1 MPVTA
6 ALISAGATGLSLGTA
21 AVQNS
26 RAKKIAKANVRP
38 DYVPSQQIQE
48 NRDLAASL
56 SGTGLPDST
65 RVNAEQSAERNLSQ
79 SLNAILRSGSDGNQ
93 IADLYGANSDA
104 MLKLAGADAELQR
117 FNISQYLGANAA
129 LGGEKQSAWQVN
141 EFAPYNNN
149 AQLAAQL
156 RANAVQN
163 ASNGINQGI
172 SGANNYALAN
182 LYKKNADKKA
192 TSSDPNSDGLLGAFN
207 SANSF
212 VEDNNAKS
220 LIKNDMLSLYD
231 HYAWYDSK
239 VNRSAQFD
247 GLKNIDAAP
256 SQRYLKSSIRAGYDS
271 AYQDLIDNAYKT
283 NW

>member
-6 ALISAGATGLSLGTA
+6 ALISAGATAVSLGTA

-48 NRDLAASL
+48 NKDLAASL
-56 SGTGLPDST
+56 AGTGLPDST
-65 RVNAEQSAERNLSQ
+65 RVNAQQSAERNLSQ
-79 SLNAILRSGSDGNQ
+79 SLNAILRSGGSGNQ

-104 MLKLAGADAELQR
+104 MLKLAAADAELQR
-117 FNISQYLGANAA
+117 FNISQYLSANAA

-141 EFAPYNNN
+141 EFAPYTNN

-172 SGANNYALAN
+172 SGANNYALAKLYDKEKDPTQKSDYN
-182 LYKKNADKKA
+182 L
-192 TSSDPNSDGLLGAFN
+192 SGAFDELN
-207 SANSF
+207 KKREVDYNTQYGQDF
-212 VEDNNAKS
+212 T
-220 LIKNDMLSLYD
+220 
-231 HYAWYDSK
+231 
-239 VNRSAQFD
+239 
-247 GLKNIDAAP
+247 P
-256 SQRYLKSSIRAGYDS
+256 SQRYIKSVIKSSYDPV
-271 AYQDLIDNAYKT
+271 YDDFLNNNYKST
-283 NW
+283 WDV